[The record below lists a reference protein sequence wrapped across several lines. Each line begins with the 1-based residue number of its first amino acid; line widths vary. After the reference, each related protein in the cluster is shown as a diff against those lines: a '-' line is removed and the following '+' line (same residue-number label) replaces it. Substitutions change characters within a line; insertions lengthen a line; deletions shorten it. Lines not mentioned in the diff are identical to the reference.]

1 MGQDIKHFVVAIC
14 DDHGEIMG
22 TGFVIA
28 PNVVTT
34 CAHVVSSADVD
45 PGGNI
50 AIKLPDA
57 DTFYQA
63 EVLADNYDFANDVAI
78 LKCHTALPAKV
89 NSAILGHWQDATHT
103 QFHSYGYRPLDI
115 YTGNPAAGLLLR
127 EVSDIKPRLG
137 EPHPT
142 HPVLSL
148 SSQQISPGMSG
159 SPVYVPATDRVV
171 GMITSIWNS
180 AGRDRDTAFAISAE
194 AIVAAWPAVALR
206 SAGEKSVTTQADIK
220 KLIAKHSRRL
230 QLLKEKQAIL
240 GINADPGILIEIEDI
255 EAELEKLQA
264 QLKPMEGT
272 SFPTKT
278 IAPEVKGDGAI
289 AGDSGKVSTVFFSL
303 IPSWIEP
310 YPDLRPLSTA
320 DDAITTM
327 LKGFS
332 PFPKGRAE
340 IELPFL
346 FGNTGGFWSGHSLY
360 AEITSNPVVQVVLAD
375 AGAGKTALA
384 YALRQVGTPEGNP
397 LPQTLPV
404 VMKEHT
410 PLSLT
415 SAKTEVIGAILQL
428 LRHNPALLARLSI
441 EEKKSVVRFVV
452 NQFGP
457 ADVTHQL
464 QAAAQQ
470 DHSLRGLINQFD
482 QLKQSSVSV
491 TWLRTAQSVL
501 KILGFRQVA
510 LAIDANRRPAGQI
523 NTWLKHMH
531 KWGEGGINP
540 ILFLPLDRQH
550 EFESL
555 LIANIRVLTW
565 TERQLA
571 AMATWRFERLV
582 NRIGVHLSL
591 TELFEGELMNDWV
604 RLSNRSPRRL
614 ARLWEL
620 MAQHHAENGRE
631 SRVFTWDDLAWAFEQ
646 AGK

>member
-1 MGQDIKHFVVAIC
+1 
-14 DDHGEIMG
+14 
-22 TGFVIA
+22 
-28 PNVVTT
+28 
-34 CAHVVSSADVD
+34 
-45 PGGNI
+45 
-50 AIKLPDA
+50 
-57 DTFYQA
+57 
-63 EVLADNYDFANDVAI
+63 
-78 LKCHTALPAKV
+78 
-89 NSAILGHWQDATHT
+89 
-103 QFHSYGYRPLDI
+103 
-115 YTGNPAAGLLLR
+115 
-127 EVSDIKPRLG
+127 
-137 EPHPT
+137 
-142 HPVLSL
+142 
-148 SSQQISPGMSG
+148 
-159 SPVYVPATDRVV
+159 
-171 GMITSIWNS
+171 
-180 AGRDRDTAFAISAE
+180 
-194 AIVAAWPAVALR
+194 
-206 SAGEKSVTTQADIK
+206 
-220 KLIAKHSRRL
+220 
-230 QLLKEKQAIL
+230 
-240 GINADPGILIEIEDI
+240 
-255 EAELEKLQA
+255 
-264 QLKPMEGT
+264 
-272 SFPTKT
+272 
-278 IAPEVKGDGAI
+278 
-289 AGDSGKVSTVFFSL
+289 
-303 IPSWIEP
+303 
-310 YPDLRPLSTA
+310 
-320 DDAITTM
+320 M